1 VCLRANE
8 GFVILHVKIV
18 HRLNVRV
25 RNLLLRI
32 SVTDYFEVNR
42 GVYQIQETLMEM
54 KFKFQQN
61 TKIKLININRKRVFF
76 LRVISINES
85 LNLRTGLH

>member
-1 VCLRANE
+1 MCLRANE
-8 GFVILHVKIV
+8 GFVILQVKIV